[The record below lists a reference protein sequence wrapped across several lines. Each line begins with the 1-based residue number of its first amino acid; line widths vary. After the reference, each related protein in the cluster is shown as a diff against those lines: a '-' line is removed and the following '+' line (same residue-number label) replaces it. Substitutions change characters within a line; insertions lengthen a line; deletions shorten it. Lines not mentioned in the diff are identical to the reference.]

1 MIIGSQM
8 KLAQVINLLDGQM
21 DWIVPQKSNA
31 KTAILAVNVGL
42 KMEHTSTPL
51 LTTGLSKE
59 RLI

>member
-1 MIIGSQM
+1 M